1 MKYLKNINR
10 KNIKWIFVLIFFIFL
25 LLISIN
31 ILGQKS
37 FWFDD
42 DIFLFLRN
50 FESRNV
56 THFFKLVTA
65 FVSIPALFLFCILI
79 YLIPKT
85 RKRGNLVVLNL
96 GIVVFLNLVLKNI
109 FVRSRPLGVALI
121 EESGYSFPS
130 GHSMTS
136 LAYFG
141 LFIYLIYCSSLS
153 KKKKFFSITLLCFL
167 IFLIGISRIY
177 LGVHYASDV
186 IGGFFLSIIYLVIF
200 THILNLDKR
209 KKCEE

>member
-1 MKYLKNINR
+1 MNYLKNINR
-10 KNIKWIFVLIFFIFL
+10 RNIKWIFVTVFMIFL
-25 LLISIN
+25 FLISIN
-31 ILGQKS
+31 ILRQKS

-42 DIFLFLRN
+42 DIFLFLRS
-50 FESRNV
+50 FESKNV
-56 THFFKLVTA
+56 TRFFKFITD
-65 FVSIPALFLFCILI
+65 FVSIPVLFLFCILV

-85 RKRGNLVVLNL
+85 RKRGNLVVFNL
-96 GIVVFLNLVLKNI
+96 GMVTLINLILKNL
-109 FVRSRPLGVALI
+109 FVRSRPFGVALI

-141 LFIYLIYCSSLS
+141 LFIYLIYCSNLS
-153 KKKKFFSITLLCFL
+153 KKKKVFSISLLCFL

-186 IGGFFLSIIYLVIF
+186 IGGFILSIIYLVIF
-200 THILNLDKR
+200 THILNLKQR

>member
-1 MKYLKNINR
+1 M
-10 KNIKWIFVLIFFIFL
+10 KWIFVLIFLIFL

-65 FVSIPALFLFCILI
+65 FVSIPALFLFCLLI

-96 GIVVFLNLVLKNI
+96 GIVVFLNLILKNI
-109 FVRSRPLGVALI
+109 FVRDRPLGVALI
-121 EESGYSFPS
+121 EERGYSFPS

-141 LFIYLIYCSSLS
+141 LFIYLIYCSNLS
-153 KKKKFFSITLLCFL
+153 KKKKIFSITLLCFL

-200 THILNLDKR
+200 THILNLNKR

>member
-1 MKYLKNINR
+1 MNCLKSINR
-10 KNIKWIFVLIFFIFL
+10 KNLKWILVIIFMIFL
-25 LLISIN
+25 FFISIN
-31 ILGQKS
+31 ILRQKS

-42 DIFLFLRN
+42 DIFLFLRS
-50 FESRNV
+50 FESKNV
-56 THFFKLVTA
+56 TLFFRFVTD
-65 FVSIPALFLFCILI
+65 FVSIPALFLFCILF

-85 RKRGNLVVLNL
+85 RKQGNLVVFNL
-96 GIVVFLNLVLKNI
+96 GMITLINFILKNI

-121 EESGYSFPS
+121 KEIGYSFPS

-141 LFIYLIYCSSLS
+141 LFIYLIYCSNLS
-153 KKKKFFSITLLCFL
+153 KKKKVFSISFLCFL

-186 IGGFFLSIIYLVIF
+186 IGGFILSTIYLVIF
-200 THILNLDKR
+200 THILNLKQR

>member
-1 MKYLKNINR
+1 VKYLKNINR
-10 KNIKWIFVLIFFIFL
+10 KNMKWIFVLIFLIFL

-65 FVSIPALFLFCILI
+65 FVSIPALFLFCLLI

-96 GIVVFLNLVLKNI
+96 GIVVFLNLILKNI
-109 FVRSRPLGVALI
+109 FVRDRPLGVALI
-121 EESGYSFPS
+121 EERGYSFPS

-141 LFIYLIYCSSLS
+141 LFIYLIYCSNLS
-153 KKKKFFSITLLCFL
+153 KKKKIFSITLLCFL

-200 THILNLDKR
+200 THILNLNKR

>member
-1 MKYLKNINR
+1 VKYLKNINR
-10 KNIKWIFVLIFFIFL
+10 KNMKWIFVLIFLIFL

-65 FVSIPALFLFCILI
+65 FVSIPALFLFCLLI

-96 GIVVFLNLVLKNI
+96 GIVVFLNLILKNI
-109 FVRSRPLGVALI
+109 FVRDRPLGVALI
-121 EESGYSFPS
+121 EERGYSFPS

-153 KKKKFFSITLLCFL
+153 KKKKIFSIALLCFL

-200 THILNLDKR
+200 THILNLNKR